1 MLKHEACQRAE
12 QQSVTEGFNMHFS
25 ACGGK
30 ERLLANRR
38 TKEDVLERPA
48 RLSPSLELH
57 SSGSWNSSLE
67 TVSAVN
73 QRQRPV
79 LRGRG
84 TEFPEKSPVSR
95 AVLSAR
101 PELCEKDTHGA
112 GDIAAWIK
120 IAVSGPKT
128 CVHRRTRLRQTHK
141 LPLINRH
148 EEIR

>member
-1 MLKHEACQRAE
+1 MLKHEACRRAE

-38 TKEDVLERPA
+38 TREDVLERPA

-57 SSGSWNSSLE
+57 SSGSWNSSPE
-67 TVSAVN
+67 TVSAGN

-79 LRGRG
+79 LRGWG
-84 TEFPEKSPVSR
+84 TGFPEKSPVSR

-101 PELCEKDTHGA
+101 PELCEEDTH

-128 CVHRRTRLRQTHK
+128 CVHRRTRLRQTHE

-148 EEIR
+148 GEIR